1 MFPKRCT
8 GESDSALSEASLS
21 PKKDDVVGAN
31 NKMDNDATLH
41 TKFSVIVM
49 FQVGLRLGL
58 TGEND
63 TQFALQESL
72 KKRQDKDSA
81 QQKTPQHFRR

>member
-81 QQKTPQHFRR
+81 QQKTPQQFRR

>member
-1 MFPKRCT
+1 
-8 GESDSALSEASLS
+8 
-21 PKKDDVVGAN
+21 
-31 NKMDNDATLH
+31 MDNDATLH

-81 QQKTPQHFRR
+81 QQKTPQQFRR